1 MKQNLKTEYLNVDL
15 GNSTPPAQP
24 SRTAMEASR
33 AVADPGTVGEVMV
46 RRPKWSPADATIAD
60 VRALFVD
67 NHVHMALLVRQDRLM
82 GTVLRADLDATTGP
96 GEPALTLA
104 RLEGRTVTPE
114 SCLAPVRSRMI
125 ATGQRR
131 LAVVDHDGRL
141 LGLLCLKRAHHGFCS
156 DRDVASR
163 EEACV
168 AGSAG
173 GPSTPRGR

>member
-1 MKQNLKTEYLNVDL
+1 MAGADTVD
-15 GNSTPPAQP
+15 
-24 SRTAMEASR
+24 
-33 AVADPGTVGEVMV
+33 EVMV

-67 NHVHMALLVRQDRLM
+67 DHVHMALLVREDRLM
-82 GTVLRADLDATTGP
+82 GAVLRADLDVSTGS

-104 RLEGRTVTPE
+104 RLEGRTVTPG

-141 LGLLCLKRAHHGFCS
+141 MGLLCLKRAHHGFCS
-156 DRDVASR
+156 DQDVASR

-168 AGSAG
+168 AGAVG